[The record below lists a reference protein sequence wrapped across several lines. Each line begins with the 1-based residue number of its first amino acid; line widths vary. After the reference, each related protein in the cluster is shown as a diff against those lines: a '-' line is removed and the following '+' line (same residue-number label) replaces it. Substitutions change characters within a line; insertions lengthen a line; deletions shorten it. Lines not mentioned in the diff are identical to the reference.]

1 VVTRYPAWLMLAIFL
16 AASLLFAAGEEIAEL
31 EADRLQENWL
41 QEFYSELGAGSY
53 KLKLNSRSR
62 ISGDHWN
69 SLLGLK
75 VSDGQLNLNTNLFAE
90 RKDQITGNFTLSRLS
105 PKATLKELQL
115 GYYRPVWASGI
126 IFSRSAQ
133 ADDLLDFKPAPHPR
147 AYSPVGVSALAEKSS
162 FSGFALASWQKR
174 GATLE
179 DGKISYL
186 YKYKADKMSWA
197 EEGILSAGLQ
207 YRYAGL
213 ALGSLLY
220 YQTFDRDFSSPAYSQ
235 TLTAASFAAGYQAK
249 AFRIQAEGAS
259 LNGQSALQ
267 AEAELELPSISQR
280 FCFSTR
286 KASQIPVY
294 SARPTLLSAS
304 GKGYEVDWDLELEL
318 KNNYLLG
325 FRQAAFNSSQSLK
338 SPRWLARN
346 SIYLQTDPGLLDL
359 LLQFTRLDREIIAA
373 QDTSYLH
380 TRPVHY
386 RVLLKMQPG
395 IATNLNFRMQFRYQR
410 EDRVS
415 VKNDGIYWENAF
427 VFKTGKLRLETGLKS
442 WQSSRS
448 LILEDADGENPTG
461 SSLATGDDFSWFLAP
476 EFKWK
481 SLRLKAEFTQ
491 SLSGGDTSFY
501 LSAGI

>member
-1 VVTRYPAWLMLAIFL
+1 MLAVFL
-16 AASLLFAAGEEIAEL
+16 AASMLFAAGEEIPEL
-31 EADRLQENWL
+31 EADRLEENWL
-41 QEFYSELGAGSY
+41 QEFYSELGSGSY

-62 ISGDHWN
+62 ITGDNWN
-69 SLLGLK
+69 SLFGLK
-75 VSDGQLNLNTNLFAE
+75 ISDGQLNLNTNLLAE

-105 PKATLKELQL
+105 PKSTLKELHL

-126 IFSRSAQ
+126 IFSRTAQ
-133 ADDLLDFKPAPHPR
+133 ADDLLEIKPAPHPR
-147 AYSPVGVSALAEKSS
+147 AYSPVGVSALVGKNG
-162 FSGFALASWQKR
+162 FSGFALASWQER
-174 GATLE
+174 GVTLK
-179 DGKISYL
+179 DDKISYL
-186 YKYKADKMSWA
+186 YKYKTDKMSRA
-197 EEGILSAGLQ
+197 EEAILSAGVQ
-207 YRYAGL
+207 YSSAGL

-220 YQTFDRDFSSPAYSQ
+220 YQTFDRDFSNSAYSQ
-235 TLTAASFAAGYQAK
+235 SFTAASIAAGYQAK

-294 SARPTLLSAS
+294 AARPTLLSAN

-325 FRQAAFNSSQSLK
+325 FRQAAFNNSQSLK

-346 SIYLQTDPGLLDL
+346 SIYLQTDPRLLNL

-386 RVLLKMQPG
+386 RVLLKMQPE

-410 EDRVS
+410 EDRIS

-427 VFKTGKLRLETGLKS
+427 VFKLGKLRLETGLKS

-448 LILEDADGENPTG
+448 LIFEDADSENPSG
-461 SSLATGDDFSWFLAP
+461 SALVTGDEFSWFLAP
-476 EFKWK
+476 GFKWK
-481 SLRLKAEFTQ
+481 SLRLKAEITQ
-491 SLSGGDTSFY
+491 SLSSGDTSFY